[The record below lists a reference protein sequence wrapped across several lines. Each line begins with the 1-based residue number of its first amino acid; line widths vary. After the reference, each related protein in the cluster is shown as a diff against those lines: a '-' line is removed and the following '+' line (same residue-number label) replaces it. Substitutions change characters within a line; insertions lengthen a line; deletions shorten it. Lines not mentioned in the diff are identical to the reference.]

1 MAIKQTWLLLTI
13 CVIVFLGLLNIK
25 AIKKNGPFWRK
36 QKIRP
41 NGLDA

>member
-1 MAIKQTWLLLTI
+1 MCNSFFGTA
-13 CVIVFLGLLNIK
+13 IK